1 MNLPLFVSRRGV
13 LLSLLLALCSLP
25 VLADEAALSMDQR
38 VAALEAYVTN
48 TDPGK
53 SLTGIPG
60 PRHNGWMMTST
71 ALVLFMTLP
80 GLALFYGGLVR
91 KKNVLSVLA
100 QCFLITGLVT
110 ILYVI
115 CGYGMIF
122 GGSGSGSD
130 VASRLAA

>member
-1 MNLPLFVSRRGV
+1 
-13 LLSLLLALCSLP
+13 
-25 VLADEAALSMDQR
+25 
-38 VAALEAYVTN
+38 
-48 TDPGK
+48 
-53 SLTGIPG
+53 
-60 PRHNGWMMTST
+60 
-71 ALVLFMTLP
+71 MTLP

-122 GGSGSGSD
+122 GGAGTVGP
-130 VASRLAA
+130 LAMKLTG